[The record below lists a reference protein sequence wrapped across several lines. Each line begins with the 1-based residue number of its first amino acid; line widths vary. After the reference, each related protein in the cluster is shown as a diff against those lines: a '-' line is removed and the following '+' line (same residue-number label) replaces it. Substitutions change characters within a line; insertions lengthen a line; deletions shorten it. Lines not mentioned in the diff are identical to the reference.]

1 MIPAHFTISR
11 AVLRTAG
18 ATFAAATVMSVAVP
32 DLSAQRRGSART
44 VVGTN
49 PVEQSLRLAERLEL
63 TQEQRDQL
71 EAVRV
76 GMLEQRAAHSAKL
89 MSLQSE
95 IRAGIRERGSIR
107 EEFVGIREAAEASR
121 KTLTEQYGGILTDEQ
136 KTQLRQMTRRTA
148 WRQGAVRGRT
158 GTDRWRG
165 TRGRPG
171 MDRGRGMPGRPGMD
185 RGRGTRERGQMDRG
199 RGMRGQGQMDRGRD
213 IRGRGQMDRGRG
225 GDRSRGWRSPG
236 GSGA

>member
-18 ATFAAATVMSVAVP
+18 ATFAAATLMSVAVP
-32 DLSAQRRGSART
+32 DLSAQRRGSAARAT
-44 VVGTN
+44 IGTN
-49 PVEQSLRLAERLEL
+49 AVEQSLRLAERLEL

-76 GMLEQRAAHSAKL
+76 GMLEQRAQHSAKL

-107 EEFVGIREAAEASR
+107 EELVGIREAAEASR

-158 GTDRWRG
+158 ETDRWRG
-165 TRGRPG
+165 TRGRQ
-171 MDRGRGMPGRPGMD
+171 GMD
-185 RGRGTRERGQMDRG
+185 RGRGT
-199 RGMRGQGQMDRGRD
+199 RGQGQMDRGRD

-225 GDRSRGWRSPG
+225 GDRSRGWRRPG
-236 GSGA
+236 GSGG